1 MQILVGTLYLSLT
14 YVNLIPASLAGLVVS
29 RDLFLVYA
37 GINSHSFPAL
47 EQAGHFYYV
56 WYQCTS
62 GSEFFSIL
70 DPGSRVKKIPDPDP
84 HQRI

>member
-1 MQILVGTLYLSLT
+1 MCIFYIEWLLLLIYLLSLGQILVGTLYLSLT

-37 GINSHSFPAL
+37 GLHSHSFPAL

-56 WYQCTS
+56 CYQCC
-62 GSEFFSIL
+62 
-70 DPGSRVKKIPDPDP
+70 
-84 HQRI
+84 